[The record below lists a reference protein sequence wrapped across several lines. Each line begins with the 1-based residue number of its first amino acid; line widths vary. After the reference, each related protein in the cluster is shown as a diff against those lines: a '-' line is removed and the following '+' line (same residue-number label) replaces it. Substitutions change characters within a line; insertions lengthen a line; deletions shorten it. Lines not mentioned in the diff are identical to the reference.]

1 MYLIDT
7 YDVKKSISIE
17 VGQGDKKH
25 FLLITIDQKDD
36 AENQREQSSPQI
48 FQSDQSQ
55 FLPPPYRFLT

>member
-1 MYLIDT
+1 MYLRRLHR
-7 YDVKKSISIE
+7 ISTG

-25 FLLITIDQKDD
+25 FLLTKIDRKDD

-48 FQSDQSQ
+48 FQSDRFR